1 MEEKEDINA
10 LDEIHK
16 GSCMGLDAINFIL
29 DKVNDKKFRKLL
41 EDQYNTYKSINEEI
55 EKIYPK
61 YNEGNPHETT
71 IMNKMMTSSGI
82 NMKTMNDKSNSK
94 IAELLIQGTNMG
106 IIEGRKILNN
116 KKLNQEVS
124 EIVDRYVGVQ
134 EKYLE
139 ILKKYL

>member
-29 DKVNDKKFRKLL
+29 DKVNDKKFKKLL